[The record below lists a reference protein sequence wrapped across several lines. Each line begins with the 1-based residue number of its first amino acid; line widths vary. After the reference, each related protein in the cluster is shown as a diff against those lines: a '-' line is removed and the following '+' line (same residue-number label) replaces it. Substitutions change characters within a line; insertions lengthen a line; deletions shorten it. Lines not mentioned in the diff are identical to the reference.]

1 MDEGEPCHAGVRA
14 FFGGRWRGVAPHMTS
29 DLTHVIRIRDS
40 DQDDIKLCDEH
51 FQQVLTAG
59 LVSEPYVGGE
69 LSDEG

>member
-1 MDEGEPCHAGVRA
+1 
-14 FFGGRWRGVAPHMTS
+14 MTG